1 MNLTP
6 RRIIEAVIFDGDIGP
21 LSARELMA
29 MPNDDWG
36 LIRDRITDR
45 NNGKCD
51 GLLARCMCCGGRVFV
66 QSRLIGNKRLPF
78 FAHYKG
84 GDPNCPWYHGRTI
97 QPDEARAA
105 QYGGQQESIAH
116 RMMCEKV
123 AEIVQLDPR
132 CRRSN
137 VNKYLPPTE
146 NAYGRF
152 PDVFF
157 EWAGLGSFV
166 VEIQLSRTF
175 QTEISER
182 CLHYDRENMPLLWLL
197 YGLDPQSADTSQSFQ
212 DVIRRHRGN
221 AFLLDYAAVKASYD
235 LKTLVLSCFLRR
247 EVKFF

>member
-1 MNLTP
+1 
-6 RRIIEAVIFDGDIGP
+6 
-21 LSARELMA
+21 
-29 MPNDDWG
+29 
-36 LIRDRITDR
+36 
-45 NNGKCD
+45 
-51 GLLARCMCCGGRVFV
+51 MCCGGRVFV

-105 QYGGQQESIAH
+105 QYGGQQELIAH

-157 EWAGLGSFV
+157 EWAGLGIVRGRNTAFKDIPNRDIGTVS
-166 VEIQLSRTF
+166 
-175 QTEISER
+175 
-182 CLHYDRENMPLLWLL
+182 PLRPRKHALAL
-197 YGLDPQSADTSQSFQ
+197 A
-212 DVIRRHRGN
+212 
-221 AFLLDYAAVKASYD
+221 
-235 LKTLVLSCFLRR
+235 TLRA
-247 EVKFF
+247 